1 VIDKPSRMAYARV
14 KQKVDTE
21 KEIEELLA
29 RDPMV
34 GALKK
39 GMPVVPPSIEMRGEE
54 LVGW

>member
-1 VIDKPSRMAYARV
+1 MAYARV